1 MAGGKGVTC
10 TALRGGVVLR
20 AAGLLLSGA
29 TAQNKRAFNI
39 LCEQPETVAAYLVP
53 RMRTVVAR
61 GGRQRY
67 IRYLT
72 PARALWFFLNAPLRM
87 RRFFD
92 GEGAMPSSSV
102 PALLRGTRAW
112 SNCNVPRLQ

>member
-1 MAGGKGVTC
+1 M
-10 TALRGGVVLR
+10 VLR

-72 PARALWFFLNAPLRM
+72 PARALWLFLNAPLRM